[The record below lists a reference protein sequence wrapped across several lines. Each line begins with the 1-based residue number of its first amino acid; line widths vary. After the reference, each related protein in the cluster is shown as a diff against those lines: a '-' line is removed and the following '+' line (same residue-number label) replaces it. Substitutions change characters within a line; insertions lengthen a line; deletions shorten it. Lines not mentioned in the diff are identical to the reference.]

1 MDRGPE
7 AISSKTLAGFAAL
20 AALLAG
26 LTTPIAIWVGPSGQ
40 GVVVRIAVAAFV
52 AVIAYRLLA
61 VIKAAALVGHQ
72 TPAEIA
78 LLPRATEVE
87 VDALMQ
93 QLVKEAR
100 PGLRPVSAAL
110 WQRVQ
115 SLCWRRGVAVPDE
128 QLVLRPSRQDLSR
141 IIQHL
146 EDTP

>member
-7 AISSKTLAGFAAL
+7 AITGKTLAGFAAL
-20 AALLAG
+20 AALLAA
-26 LTTPIAIWVGPSGQ
+26 LATPVALWVGPSGQ
-40 GVVVRIAVAAFV
+40 GLVVRIAVAAFV

-78 LLPRATEVE
+78 LQPRATEVE

-93 QLVKEAR
+93 QLMKETR
-100 PGLRPVSAAL
+100 LGLWQVSPAL

-115 SLCWRRGVAVPDE
+115 SLCWRRGLAVPDE
-128 QLVLRPSRQDLSR
+128 PALRPSRQDVAR
-141 IIQHL
+141 IVQHL
-146 EDTP
+146 EDTT